1 MPHLHEQTEKD
12 AQSRI
17 ARKYRT
23 LGYEVLENPGPDRL
37 PDFMHGVTPDIIAQS
52 RRDNVVIEIKRHA
65 SLKGSNDLVGIA
77 ERVSGRPDWR
87 FELVVFDDADDV
99 ASPLPGTDYE
109 HLWNMV
115 RIANRH
121 GLFEMAY
128 AYLIQMI
135 ACTVQS
141 LAKKNQ
147 ISLREKSD
155 RTLLLDLGF
164 RGIVPDRLLEQ
175 CLSALSTRNN
185 LIHSFDQSTSVSQ
198 QDVLSLTA
206 LAVELRQLS

>member
-1 MPHLHEQTEKD
+1 MPLHEQAERD
-12 AQSRI
+12 AQSRG

-37 PDFMHGVTPDIIAQS
+37 PDFMRGVTPDIIARS
-52 RRDNVVIEIKRHA
+52 RRDNVAIEIKRHA
-65 SLKGSNDLVGIA
+65 SLKGSNGLVGIA

-87 FELVVFDDADDV
+87 FELVVFDDADDA
-99 ASPLPGTDYE
+99 ASPLPGTDHE
-109 HLWNMV
+109 HLRTMV
-115 RIANRH
+115 RTANRH

-128 AYLIQMI
+128 VYLVHMI
-135 ACTVQS
+135 ACAVQD

-147 ISLREKSD
+147 ISLRDKSD

-175 CLSALSTRNN
+175 RRTVYS
-185 LIHSFDQSTSVSQ
+185 
-198 QDVLSLTA
+198 
-206 LAVELRQLS
+206 E